1 MNKQIL
7 GLKKLT
13 PPFFELIVLQYSVSF
28 SIIRYYMIRR
38 SIIVLEYETRE
49 RLKQV
54 GHKQETYD
62 QIIQQLLK
70 LKEEGGIS
78 EH

>member
-1 MNKQIL
+1 
-7 GLKKLT
+7 
-13 PPFFELIVLQYSVSF
+13 
-28 SIIRYYMIRR
+28 MIRR

-70 LKEEGGIS
+70 LKEEGEGGIS
-78 EH
+78 KP

>member
-1 MNKQIL
+1 M
-7 GLKKLT
+7 T
-13 PPFFELIVLQYSVSF
+13 PPFLNLVLLYGLSF

-70 LKEEGGIS
+70 LKEEGEGGIS
-78 EH
+78 KP